1 VSQSF
6 VKIEGYEPLSFYYCV
21 NCQHM

>member
-21 NCQHM
+21 NSQHM